1 MSELL
6 NQLRPHLEKL
16 GFVDLH
22 PRAKKTTSEA
32 EKALADIKAE
42 ITATLEYVKAHIRA
56 NAKEEQEPSAAPQE
70 DAEQASQQEMV
81 TPACHPQLLKAFGI
95 LMRRVGAPPEEGAPG
110 PVQKAV
116 MGLAE
121 VLAEDSEVS
130 VENFFDRAHMADVT
144 ARRAKLEAKITRG
157 DRPTKQ
163 GK

>member
-32 EKALADIKAE
+32 EKALADIEAE

-56 NAKEEQEPSAAPQE
+56 NAKE
-70 DAEQASQQEMV
+70 DAEQASQQETV

-121 VLAEDSEVS
+121 GSEVS